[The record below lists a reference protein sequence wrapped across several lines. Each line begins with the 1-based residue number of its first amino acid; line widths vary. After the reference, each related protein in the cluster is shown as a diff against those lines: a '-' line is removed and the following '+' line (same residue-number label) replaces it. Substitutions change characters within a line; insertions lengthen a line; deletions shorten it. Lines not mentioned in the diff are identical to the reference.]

1 MDLEEMRQ
9 SWRTLETR
17 VNRLEDENM
26 RLMAELKRGRAGEYK
41 HKLQRNFVRLSIVG
55 FIAPL
60 FIICLSR
67 ELSFS
72 GAFMVIYS
80 AFCWIMAVCNI
91 YMYYRLSRIDLITM
105 PVKIAFEE
113 SVKFG
118 ILRQRIWL
126 GSMIMLIPALV
137 FFIYEFWSI
146 DVSLAIAG
154 IAGGVLGLIIGL
166 KKDNEIKNMIR
177 GMKQTLGDEE

>member
-17 VNRLEDENM
+17 VNRLEDENI
-26 RLMAELKRGRAGEYK
+26 RLMVELKRSRAGEYK
-41 HKLQRNFVRLSIVG
+41 RRLQRNFITLSIVG

-60 FIICLSR
+60 FIIGLSN
-67 ELSFS
+67 ELGFSF
-72 GAFMVIYS
+72 AFVAVYS
-80 AFCWIMAVCNI
+80 AFCWIMVVCNI
-91 YMYYRLSRIDLITM
+91 YMYYRLSCIDLITM

-126 GSMIMLIPALV
+126 GSMIMLTPALV
-137 FFIYEFWSI
+137 FFIYEFWRI
-146 DVSLAIAG
+146 DISLAIAG

-166 KKDNEIKNMIR
+166 KKDNEIRNMIR
-177 GMKQTLGDEE
+177 GMKQTLSDE